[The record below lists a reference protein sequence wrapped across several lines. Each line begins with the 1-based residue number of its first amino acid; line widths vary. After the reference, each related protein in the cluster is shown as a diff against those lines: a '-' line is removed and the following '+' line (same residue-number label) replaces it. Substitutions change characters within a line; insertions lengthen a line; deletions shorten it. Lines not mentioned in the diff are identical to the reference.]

1 MAGRNGSGVFTVT
14 NPDFVSGT
22 TISSS
27 QMDANFADVATAIT
41 QSIAVD
47 GQTTITANLPMAGFK
62 FTGLAAGSTAGD
74 SVRYE
79 QLDTTTGVKGADI
92 ASAEPLVIGTD
103 GNYFDVTG
111 TATIATH
118 TVAANRHYFTQF
130 DGILTLTHNG
140 TTQDLPG
147 QADITTAAGDV
158 AEWQSTGANTVQCVN
173 YTRADGTAIS
183 GISASSTTTFTN
195 KTFDAAGTGNSLSN
209 VGVADLANGTDGE
222 LITWDAA
229 GAPATVAAG
238 TAAQVLTSNG
248 AGAAPT
254 FQTPAA
260 GGAWN
265 LIGTAVAA
273 TDATLTIT
281 GLDSTYDTYAIV
293 ISDMVPSTT
302 TGVNFHINV
311 GDSGGVDT
319 GASDYA
325 YHQSSFDT
333 SAATYY
339 GFNST
344 GDSKLSITG
353 GNSIG
358 GTAGKGIGGVLFLHR
373 PGDGTT
379 FPSLSG
385 QGFFSAYTTKLY
397 GWSLYGQRV
406 AVITLDRVQVS
417 FSGGNIS
424 TGRLSVF
431 GISHA

>member
-1 MAGRNGSGVFTVT
+1 VSATAAAASAAAALVSENAAAADLVLT
-14 NPDFVSGT
+14 N
-22 TISSS
+22 
-27 QMDANFADVATAIT
+27 ADV
-41 QSIAVD
+41 V
-47 GQTTITANLPMAGFK
+47 
-62 FTGLAAGSTAGD
+62 STN
-74 SVRYE
+74 
-79 QLDTTTGVKGADI
+79 ADVVSTN
-92 ASAEPLVIGTD
+92 A
-103 GNYFDVTG
+103 DV
-111 TATIATH
+111 
-118 TVAANRHYFTQF
+118 
-130 DGILTLTHNG
+130 
-140 TTQDLPG
+140 
-147 QADITTAAGDV
+147 ITTAAAVVQAQAAAYGWATVTDITAATTNLEV
-158 AEWQSTGANTVQCVN
+158 TDARKYYILDATSNTIDINLPAIGSDEGVLFAFEVKN
-173 YTRADGTAIS
+173 VDNAITIVRDGTDYINGVNGNYS
-183 GISASSTTTFTN
+183 GLTAVGDIIYVTSDDNSPDNWLVVFVSRGMTASSTNTLTN
-195 KTFDAAGTGNSLSN
+195 KTFDANGTGNSLSN
-209 VGVADLANGTDGE
+209 VDVADLANGTDGE
-222 LITWDAA
+222 LITWDAT

-265 LIGTAVAA
+265 LIGTAVAS

-302 TGVNFHINV
+302 TGVSFHINV

-333 SAATYY
+333 AAATYY
-339 GFNST
+339 AFNST

-385 QGFFSAYTTKLY
+385 QGFFSAYTAKLY